1 MEKSSYFCKS
11 NIRLTFMAFR
21 KTGNNIAILCMLA
34 MMLIMASCANMG
46 SPQGGLY
53 DEDPPRILYAI
64 PAEKGTNAT
73 SNKIQIFFDE
83 YVKIENASEKVIVSP
98 PQLETPE
105 IKDQGKKIVVEL
117 LDTLKPNMTYTVD
130 FSDAIVDFTEG
141 NPLGNY
147 TYSFSTGDVIDTLEV
162 SGNVLDASNLE
173 PIKGILV
180 GLYNETDD
188 SVFTTKPM
196 LRVARTDGRGHF
208 VIRGIAPGN
217 YRAFALQDMDN
228 DFKFSQKAEMIA
240 FNHDVFSPSFG
251 PATRQDTTWIDS
263 LHIESVKLVPYTR
276 FMPDDIVLL
285 AFNEVQTDRHLIKTE
300 RVDPEKLSLYFTY
313 GHENEPIIRGLNFD
327 DRDAFVVEANVKKD
341 TISYWLTDSALINND
356 SLEVEL
362 QYMETDTT
370 GVLVNKT
377 DTILFAPKF
386 SYEKRTKLEKE
397 EYQRWLKV
405 QKKKLEKDQVLDS
418 IMPPKPLEPTYHRK
432 STLTPEDI
440 YEITMPTPLAKL
452 DTAGIHLYAKVDTS
466 WYRAPFIFR
475 PKENTLRSYEIIA
488 EWRDGS
494 EYSLEIDT
502 ATFVDIYGKVSA
514 PYKGGIK
521 ISNSDECS
529 TLLVTVSG
537 TKCDSVYVELL
548 DQSDKPIKTI
558 MVIDGNAEFFYLKPG
573 EYYMRAFEDANGNGI
588 WDTGLYADNIQP
600 ERVYYYNK
608 SIECK
613 EKWDVNM
620 SWDVSSVPTAKQ
632 KPQKITKQKA
642 DKEKTIK
649 NRNKEYIQK
658 YLTKKTKK

>member
-1 MEKSSYFCKS
+1 
-11 NIRLTFMAFR
+11 MAFR

-341 TISYWLTDSALINND
+341 TITYWLTDSALINND

-548 DQSDKPIKTI
+548 DQSDKPIKTV

-588 WDTGLYADNIQP
+588 WDTGLYDDNIQP

-620 SWDVSSVPTAKQ
+620 SWNVSSVPTAKQ
-632 KPQKITKQKA
+632 KHQKITKQKA